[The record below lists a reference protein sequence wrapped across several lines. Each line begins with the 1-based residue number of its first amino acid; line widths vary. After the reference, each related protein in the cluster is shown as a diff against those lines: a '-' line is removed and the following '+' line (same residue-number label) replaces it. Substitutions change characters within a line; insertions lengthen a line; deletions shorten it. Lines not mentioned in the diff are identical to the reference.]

1 MPLTVAGLLKDKV
14 VLYIVLFFSV
24 TNVIGYLMLHNL
36 EAVLMFI
43 VIGMLTT
50 YFTRNMIVVMLT
62 ALIATNAIVGAQR
75 AGAAREGFVEGKT
88 DEDVKNKTQ
97 KKAVM
102 DAKEKKKQ
110 SKPANKEGMEPG
122 GNDAPVAD
130 APAAVDEEESGR
142 KPRIDYAA
150 TLESAYDN
158 LDKLLGSDAL
168 SNMSADTQKLAQ
180 KQEALMAN
188 LGKLEPMIQKA
199 GSMLEGL
206 EASGGAIGK
215 LIDKFGGLSG
225 S

>member
-1 MPLTVAGLLKDKV
+1 MPLTVSGLLKDKV

-36 EAVLMFI
+36 EAVLIFI
-43 VIGMLTT
+43 VIGLLTT
-50 YFTRNMIVVMLT
+50 YFSQNMIIVLLT

-75 AGAAREGFVEGKT
+75 AGGAKEGFQEGKEG
-88 DEDVKNKTQ
+88 EDDAHKK
-97 KKAVM
+97 KKAPG
-102 DAKEKKKQ
+102 KKAPGK
-110 SKPANKEGMEPG
+110 KLEGMEG
-122 GNDAPVAD
+122 GRRDGPVAA
-130 APAAVDEEESGR
+130 APAAVDEEESGG
-142 KPRIDYAA
+142 KPKIDYAA

-168 SNMSADTQKLAQ
+168 ANMSADTQKLAQ

-206 EASGGAIGK
+206 EQSGGAVGK
-215 LIDKFGGLSG
+215 LMEKFGGLAG
-225 S
+225 N